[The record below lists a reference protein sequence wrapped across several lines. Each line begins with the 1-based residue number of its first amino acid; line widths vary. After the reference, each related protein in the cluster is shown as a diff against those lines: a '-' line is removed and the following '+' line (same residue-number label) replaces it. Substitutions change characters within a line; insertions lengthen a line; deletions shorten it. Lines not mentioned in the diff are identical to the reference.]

1 MNDLGIL
8 VNEGCS
14 ATALLKLFL
23 FDDFL
28 VDGWTMLPM
37 VDVRTPDSFK
47 LFYDEYWWGMAIT
60 VYGCTDCKL
69 ALVKPAPALP

>member
-47 LFYDEYWWGMAIT
+47 LFCDEY
-60 VYGCTDCKL
+60 
-69 ALVKPAPALP
+69 